1 MDDES
6 NVQYKF
12 HTDKHIL
19 DVHTGMRNNKLVV
32 LKASNLQKRC
42 MTEKKLPNNEQIDQF
57 TNFVTPRPNSNDGNG
72 KDGSSDDSKSNN
84 SSATP
89 QPNSNDGNS
98 KDGSSDDSKSN
109 NSSDHSG
116 IPQKQLFETEEK
128 MNNAKNVKKRKTE
141 EKMNNAENV
150 KKRKGRK

>member
-84 SSATP
+84 SS
-89 QPNSNDGNS
+89 
-98 KDGSSDDSKSN
+98 
-109 NSSDHSG
+109 DHSG